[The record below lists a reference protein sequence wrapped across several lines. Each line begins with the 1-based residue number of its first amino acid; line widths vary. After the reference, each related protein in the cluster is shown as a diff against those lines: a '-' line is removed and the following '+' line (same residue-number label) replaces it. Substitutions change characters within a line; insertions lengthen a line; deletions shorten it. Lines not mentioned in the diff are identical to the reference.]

1 MLQSNKGQTF
11 FEFIFLLLIMFV
23 ISFSFMRGTNYAV
36 GKRWVAMV
44 KIVTGHD
51 LTSMP
56 DIQLK

>member
-23 ISFSFMRGTNYAV
+23 ISFSFLKATNFAV

-44 KIVTGHD
+44 KIITGHD
-51 LTSMP
+51 LKTQP
-56 DIQLK
+56 DVQLR